1 MARTPFLKPE
11 EMTPEQRRVYD
22 HVVASR
28 GKWIDGPFAPMLQQP
43 RMAAPAAELG
53 EFLRYHTSLG
63 PPLSELAI
71 IVVARHWDCEFE
83 WSQHAR
89 IARASG
95 VASDIVDAVARD
107 ARPASLDERQTTV
120 YEFARALLE
129 QHQVPDVLYDKA
141 RELFGVVGVVELTG
155 LIGYY
160 TFIAFALNAHQVPL
174 PAGTVPALMPRQV
187 LPEYSR

>member
-1 MARTPFLKPE
+1 MTRTPFLKPE
-11 EMTPEQRRVYD
+11 QMTPEQRRVYD

-63 PPLSELAI
+63 APLSELAI

-83 WSQHAR
+83 WCQHAR
-89 IARASG
+89 IARNSG
-95 VASDIVDAVARD
+95 VAADVITAIARD
-107 ARPASLDERQTTV
+107 ERPATLDAQQTIV
-120 YEFARALLE
+120 YEFSRALLE
-129 QHQVPDVLYDKA
+129 VHGVPDALYDRAK
-141 RELFGVVGVVELTG
+141 ELLDVVGVVELTG

-160 TFIAFALNAHQVPL
+160 TFIAFTLNAHQVPL
-174 PAGTVPALMPRQV
+174 PAGTVPQLVPRVPQ
-187 LPEYSR
+187 

>member
-1 MARTPFLKPE
+1 MTRTPFLKPE
-11 EMTPEQRRVYD
+11 QMTPEQRRVYD
-22 HVVASR
+22 HVIASR
-28 GKWIDGPFAPMLQQP
+28 GKWINGPFAPMLQQP

-63 PPLSELAI
+63 APLSELAI

-89 IARASG
+89 IARSSG
-95 VASDIVDAVARD
+95 VAADVVDSIARGV
-107 ARPASLDERQTTV
+107 RPATLDERQMVV
-120 YEFARALLE
+120 YEFTRALLE
-129 QHQVPDVLYDKA
+129 IHQVRDALYNQA
-141 RELFGVVGVVELTG
+141 TELFGVVGVVELTG

-174 PAGTVPALMPRQV
+174 PADAVPQLVPRVPQ
-187 LPEYSR
+187 